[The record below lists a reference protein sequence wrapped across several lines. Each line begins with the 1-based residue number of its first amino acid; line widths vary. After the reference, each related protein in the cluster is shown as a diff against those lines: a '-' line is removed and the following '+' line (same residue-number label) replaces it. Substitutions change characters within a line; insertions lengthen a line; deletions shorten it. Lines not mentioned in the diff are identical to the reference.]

1 MNSFYYDL
9 PKVELHAHLSG
20 SISTEFLKRES
31 IAHNGLQYTDPRFGF
46 ESWEGDLD
54 RCFNYFQKIHKYI
67 DTPEILQRATA
78 SVIEE
83 FCQENVILLELRTTL
98 RPLPTH
104 RSYLNSVIK
113 GIQGSPSVLD
123 NRIYVTLLLSLDRSK
138 SVDEALITLELAKEY
153 YSSGLISGI
162 DLSGNPLAGNLCDFV
177 PLLNTARSYGFKTTV
192 HIAEVTNQSEDWC
205 KFLNLYLPD
214 RLGHGTFLTDLDEN
228 AVLARGIVLNSKIP
242 LELCLTSNVKSK
254 TVENYE
260 SHHINYW
267 MEKKHPICICT
278 DDKGLF
284 NCTLSGELQ
293 LSAERCG
300 LSKQQHFQILVDSV
314 NMSFFSEDVKY
325 HSLQKIKEYF
335 NKFIIDHLDKI

>member
-31 IAHNGLQYTDPRFGF
+31 IAHHGLQYTDPRFGF

-54 RCFNYFQKIHKYI
+54 RCFDYFQKIHKYI
-67 DTPEILQRATA
+67 DTPEILQR
-78 SVIEE
+78 
-83 FCQENVILLELRTTL
+83 
-98 RPLPTH
+98 
-104 RSYLNSVIK
+104 
-113 GIQGSPSVLD
+113 
-123 NRIYVTLLLSLDRSK
+123 
-138 SVDEALITLELAKEY
+138 
-153 YSSGLISGI
+153 
-162 DLSGNPLAGNLCDFV
+162 AGNLCDFV

-254 TVENYE
+254 TVENYK

-267 MEKKHPICICT
+267 MEKKHPICICVSR
-278 DDKGLF
+278 LF
-284 NCTLSGELQ
+284 
-293 LSAERCG
+293 
-300 LSKQQHFQILVDSV
+300 
-314 NMSFFSEDVKY
+314 
-325 HSLQKIKEYF
+325 SLPFY
-335 NKFIIDHLDKI
+335 

>member
-31 IAHNGLQYTDPRFGF
+31 IAHHGLQYTDPRFGF

-54 RCFNYFQKIHKYI
+54 RCFDYFQKIHKYI
-67 DTPEILQRATA
+67 DTPEILQRLTSFVGFFSRESMKPVAQIWRFLGICISGKYHANQMIISYKNSSFDENNRATA

-192 HIAEVTNQSEDWC
+192 HIAEVTNQSEDWW
-205 KFLNLYLPD
+205 
-214 RLGHGTFLTDLDEN
+214 HGTFLTDLDEN
-228 AVLARGIVLNSKIP
+228 AVLARGI
-242 LELCLTSNVKSK
+242 
-254 TVENYE
+254 
-260 SHHINYW
+260 
-267 MEKKHPICICT
+267 T

-335 NKFIIDHLDKI
+335 NKFIIDHSDKI